1 MEDPVG
7 QPLNG
12 IGSVTPE
19 TSEDKEHDQVLKDC
33 EKFLRKSAS
42 ERMNIAKRNLKASW
56 ELLKAKPKKNYKI
69 QMEGIEISEIR
80 RRQAAGECQRCAWPK
95 NRKGSHKTSYC
106 IREKKLDKGTA
117 SFPKQ
122 R

>member
-1 MEDPVG
+1 M
-7 QPLNG
+7 
-12 IGSVTPE
+12 PE
-19 TSEDKEHDQVLKDC
+19 SSENKELDQVLKDC
-33 EKFLRKSAS
+33 EKFLRESAS
-42 ERMNIAKRNLKASW
+42 EREKIAKRNLKASW
-56 ELLKAKPKKNYKI
+56 ELLKAKPKKKYKI

-80 RRQAAGECQRCAWPK
+80 WRQAAGECQRCAWPK

-106 IREKKLDKGTA
+106 IQEKKLDKETA